1 MATAAAKESCAL
13 QQLEAREVQLRASH
27 RKKAVASA
35 KRIQKLAW
43 HKLFRHISGFRAKQ
57 WSKFKWPEMKAE
69 LKPLGSL
76 AGHKNEV
83 PDAQLSRSVG
93 SCHLGQRG
101 VVSGQGKGPEP
112 IRCPILREGDRP
124 RHTPPSGEL
133 VCRVGPEPGATPRHG
148 HSATRANPL
157 GGSGSLVSLCTC
169 SMCSTTLRVRMWVW
183 ECMCV

>member
-1 MATAAAKESCAL
+1 M
-13 QQLEAREVQLRASH
+13 QLRASH